1 MGGGGGKKM
10 FTAVHILSWGRISPQ
25 KGVKQEWADFYEI
38 INRYEAKMSIRHQ
51 NEDIKMVDVWAWS
64 PGSGMET
71 ANGRGGVALFK
82 AIGLDEITQGGEG
95 GEGQETSIEPM

>member
-1 MGGGGGKKM
+1 
-10 FTAVHILSWGRISPQ
+10 
-25 KGVKQEWADFYEI
+25 
-38 INRYEAKMSIRHQ
+38 
-51 NEDIKMVDVWAWS
+51 
-64 PGSGMET
+64 MET